1 MKLLVLFS
9 AITLT
14 SADIIAPSCLNNYS
28 TFLDQVMNE
37 SRADVII
44 TLNNTDSENCSI
56 RCNLNEN
63 CTSFN
68 YYPKFLNNWRS
79 RCVLLSSKF
88 NSSNLVNSFDNGY
101 YIKSHNDCSSYNH
114 LMIVLYVCLGLIG
127 LSLVCCIGCHC
138 AKRNRGYQTIN

>member
-1 MKLLVLFS
+1 MKLLVLF

-56 RCNLNEN
+56 
-63 CTSFN
+63 
-68 YYPKFLNNWRS
+68 
-79 RCVLLSSKF
+79 
-88 NSSNLVNSFDNGY
+88 
-101 YIKSHNDCSSYNH
+101 
-114 LMIVLYVCLGLIG
+114 
-127 LSLVCCIGCHC
+127 
-138 AKRNRGYQTIN
+138 